1 MSKWISKLLAFIM
14 IVTLVP
20 SAYASESLPPAD
32 QISDNLS
39 FSFYEW
45 ENPARSGDFS
55 ITHVEAGI
63 SAVSNGVYVSGVTIA
78 STTVTLVGG
87 IADIQ
92 YWKDNTWKSYT
103 RFDFGAL
110 EASECEL
117 SRTVSVPGGYYYR
130 LKITHTAE
138 IGVDIV
144 TKVSTT
150 QAVYVN

>member
-63 SAVSNGVYVSGVTIA
+63 SVVSNGVYVSGMTMVSIPVT
-78 STTVTLVGG
+78 VVGG
-87 IADIQ
+87 IANIQ
-92 YWKDNTWKSYT
+92 QWKDGAWQTYT
-103 RFDFGAL
+103 QFYFEAYQ
-110 EASECEL
+110 ASECEL
-117 SRTVSVPGGYYYR
+117 SKTVSVPSGYYYR

-138 IGVDIV
+138 EWEDIV